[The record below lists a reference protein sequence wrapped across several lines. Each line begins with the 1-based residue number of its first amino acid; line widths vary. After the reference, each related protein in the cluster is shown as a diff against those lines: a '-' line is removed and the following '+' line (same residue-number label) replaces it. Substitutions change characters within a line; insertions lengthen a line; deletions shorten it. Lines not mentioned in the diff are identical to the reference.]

1 LDEVHASLRFRHYL
15 IEPYGPHALKTFP
28 RGRQCMVPDCQT
40 VLSVYNPSR
49 CCSAHTE
56 ACRPDVEGRPARRKD
71 AELRQCLYCGR
82 PFLSSTPRH
91 KYCSTSCRVRDFQRR
106 SAAARREAA

>member
-1 LDEVHASLRFRHYL
+1 LR
-15 IEPYGPHALKTFP
+15 TFP
-28 RGRQCMVPDCQT
+28 KGRQCMVPDCQT
-40 VLSVYNPSR
+40 VLSVYNPSH

-56 ACRPDVEGRPARRKD
+56 FCRPEAEARTVRRRE

-82 PFLSSTPRH
+82 PFLTSNARH

-106 SAAARREAA
+106 AAAARRMAA